1 MTTRCVVFDVDD
13 TLYLERDYAHSGFA
27 AVGREV
33 ERRWGVA
40 GFGAQAWNLFQDGAR
55 GDIFDRVLQAL
66 GLTASPDDVR
76 TLVVCYR
83 EHSPAIGLLP
93 DARQALDRLNRT
105 YVLAGLTDGPV
116 ASQRAKVAAL
126 GLSRWL
132 DPIVVTGELGPGAG
146 KPSPAGFRRI
156 EAASGVDGAAC
167 VYVADN
173 PAKDFAG
180 PRALGWK
187 TVRVRRPGG
196 LHVDAPSGDDVDA
209 EIGTLDALD
218 PLLVPG

>member
-1 MTTRCVVFDVDD
+1 MHPHAPFRLLAREWEEVD
-13 TLYLERDYAHSGFA
+13 L
-27 AVGREV
+27 
-33 ERRWGVA
+33 
-40 GFGAQAWNLFQDGAR
+40 
-55 GDIFDRVLQAL
+55 
-66 GLTASPDDVR
+66 DVR
-76 TLVVCYR
+76 SV
-83 EHSPAIGLLP
+83 
-93 DARQALDRLNRT
+93 
-105 YVLAGLTDGPV
+105 
-116 ASQRAKVAAL
+116 
-126 GLSRWL
+126 
-132 DPIVVTGELGPGAG
+132 ELGPGAG